1 MRTPPLA
8 TTSGVVV
15 MVAGIAALAGMSS
28 RHAPASESP
37 PNSEQTQSIT
47 LPAEDPLSELA
58 GIDPSV
64 LKTLESH
71 GRLESLSP
79 EEQSELDPVIAR
91 VLAGFG
97 ATLAVPIGGGLN
109 P

>member
-1 MRTPPLA
+1 MRTLPLA
-8 TTSGVVV
+8 TISGVMV

-28 RHAPASESP
+28 SHAPASETP
-37 PNSEQTQSIT
+37 PNSDQTQSVT

-58 GIDPSV
+58 GIEPSV
-64 LKTLESH
+64 QKALESY

-79 EEQSELDPVIAR
+79 EEQSEVDPVIAR

-97 ATLAVPIGGGLN
+97 ATLAVPIGGELS